1 MAWPGGA
8 TRVAAVIGDPIGHSV
23 SPAIHNAGFEAAG
36 LDWVFVAFAVPAG
49 GAGGALAAVRALG
62 LGGLSVTTPHKDAVA
77 ALVDRLSPTAA
88 ALGAVNTVVPAG
100 GDLVGDSTDG
110 AGFVA
115 WLRRDEELDPAG
127 RRCLVRGTGGAG
139 RAVVLALVGAGA
151 AEVVVVAGR
160 DRARA
165 DALVALAGRP
175 ARAGG
180 PEEVEAAELVVN
192 ATSLGLAGRP
202 GDLAFP
208 PDRLGA
214 GQVVVDLNYPG
225 GALVE
230 AAAARGAVARDGV
243 GMLVHQAALAFEL
256 WTGQAAPVDALWAGA
271 RRALE
276 GRGRPPAAAP
286 EPARVENTPR

>member
-1 MAWPGGA
+1 MAGPGGA

-127 RRCLVRGTGGAG
+127 PWCWRWWGPAPPRWSWWPAATGREPMPWWRWPVGRREPAG
-139 RAVVLALVGAGA
+139 R
-151 AEVVVVAGR
+151 R
-160 DRARA
+160 RSR
-165 DALVALAGRP
+165 RP
-175 ARAGG
+175 
-180 PEEVEAAELVVN
+180 
-192 ATSLGLAGRP
+192 S
-202 GDLAFP
+202 
-208 PDRLGA
+208 
-214 GQVVVDLNYPG
+214 
-225 GALVE
+225 
-230 AAAARGAVARDGV
+230 
-243 GMLVHQAALAFEL
+243 
-256 WTGQAAPVDALWAGA
+256 WW
-271 RRALE
+271 
-276 GRGRPPAAAP
+276 
-286 EPARVENTPR
+286 